1 MKDAEHVEVE
11 TNGIRM
17 HAVVAGAGPAVLL
30 CHGFPGL
37 WFSWRHQLPA
47 IAAAGF
53 RAIAVDMR
61 GYGRSDRPLDA
72 SAYGNQT
79 IVADLMGALDALGE
93 QQAVIVGHDFGAQA
107 AWAAAL
113 HAPSRVRGVAS
124 IAVPYGVGFARD
136 ERAGPATRAET
147 KPARSRGRRPSETYA
162 AIAERH
168 FLHLHYFQQV
178 GLAEAEL
185 GANPRLFLE
194 RIYWALSARGSL
206 LDFKRF
212 SSEGT
217 GYLDVLADPDEPVP
231 WPWLSCEDLEYLVA
245 EYMRTGPETA
255 FIGGLNSYRAMDLNW
270 ERDPEYGRAKIL
282 CPALLLCGEK
292 DPVLQLITPKSLATM
307 PDRVPKLRGIEII
320 PGAGHFAQQ
329 ERPTPVNEAL
339 LAFLTEIGASDS
351 GSEPVGELAG

>member
-1 MKDAEHVEVE
+1 MKDAEHVELE

-17 HAVVAGAGPAVLL
+17 HAVLAGEGPAVLL

-37 WFSWRHQLPA
+37 WSSWRHQLPA

-61 GYGRSDRPLDA
+61 GYGRTDRPLEA

-79 IVADLMGALDALGE
+79 IVADLMGVLDALGE
-93 QQAVIVGHDFGAQA
+93 EQAVVVGHDFGAQA

-113 HAPSRVRGVAS
+113 HAPSRVRGVVS

-136 ERAGPATRAET
+136 DRGGARTRTEPEA
-147 KPARSRGRRPSETYA
+147 ARSRGRKPSETYA
-162 AIAERH
+162 SIAERH

-194 RIYWALSARGSL
+194 RIYWALSARGNL

-212 SSEGT
+212 PSEGT
-217 GYLDVLADPDEPVP
+217 GYLDVLADPSEPMP
-231 WPWLSCEDLEYLVA
+231 WPWLSHEDLDYLVA

-270 ERDPEYGRAKIL
+270 EFDPKYGRAKIHR
-282 CPALLLCGEK
+282 PALFLCGEK
-292 DPVLQLITPKSLATM
+292 DPVLQLITSKSLATM
-307 PDRVPKLRGIEII
+307 PDRVPQLRGIEII
-320 PGAGHFAQQ
+320 RGAGHFAHQ
-329 ERPTPVNEAL
+329 ERPIPVNEAL
-339 LAFLTEIGASDS
+339 LAFLAEIGTPAS
-351 GSEPVGELAG
+351 GSEPVGELAR